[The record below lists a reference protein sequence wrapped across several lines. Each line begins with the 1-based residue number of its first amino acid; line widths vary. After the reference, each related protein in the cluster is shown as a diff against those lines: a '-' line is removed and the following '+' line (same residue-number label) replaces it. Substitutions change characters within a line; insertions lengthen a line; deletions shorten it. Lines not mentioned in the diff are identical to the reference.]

1 MEKLLENVKSCPV
14 CKRYTCEGCQPTAKP
29 ADYVSQVLDPESKE
43 FQLGILRN
51 IEREMPR
58 QKRKHTLNWVIVQDY
73 LLAIRRKVAAHRV
86 VFIAAGSA

>member
-1 MEKLLENVKSCPV
+1 MEKLLEN
-14 CKRYTCEGCQPTAKP
+14 
-29 ADYVSQVLDPESKE
+29 YVSQVLDPESKE

-73 LLAIRRKVAAHRV
+73 LLGHTSKGGSTSCCIHCRWLGVDPDGKTFFVQRVAAE
-86 VFIAAGSA
+86 GKPLQ